1 MQCMDADH
9 ILRAE
14 GLKNFGVV
22 TRQTAWARGITDRMI
37 EVRLRKGALIRRF
50 PATFVLPSFP
60 RTFEQDC
67 AAALAWLGDD
77 SSLHGASAAVLLGL
91 DGACGSIIHVWT
103 PRHVRPRDN
112 VIPHK
117 IVTGRGPVRRWHQG
131 LAIVAA
137 EQIFM
142 DVAASSSPRAT
153 ELVLDTLLQRRLTT
167 LERVSARVEDWR
179 GHGSATAKRILR
191 ERKRLPERLDSW
203 LEKSFARFVRDHELP
218 MPLTQQRFLD
228 GERCVARVDFL
239 YPWADLVIE
248 VDGYGAHGRRQAW
261 QRDLRRNNELVL
273 RKLRTLRYSADDL
286 KHRTAHMAEEIRAA
300 LAAAE
305 RSA

>member
-1 MQCMDADH
+1 MPCMDADH
-9 ILRAE
+9 TLREE
-14 GLKNFGVV
+14 GLRNFGVV
-22 TRQTAWARGITDRMI
+22 ARKTALARGITDRMI

-77 SSLHGASAAVLLGL
+77 SSLHGASTAVLLGL
-91 DGACGSIIHVWT
+91 DGARGPTVHVWT

-112 VIPHK
+112 VVPHK
-117 IVTGRGPVRRWHQG
+117 VAAGQVPVRRWYQG

-142 DVAASSSPRAT
+142 DVAAASSPSAA
-153 ELVLDTLLQRRLTT
+153 ELVLDALLQRRLTT
-167 LERVSARVEDWR
+167 LERVSARIQDWH
-179 GHGSATAKRILR
+179 GHGSSAARRILE
-191 ERKRLPERLDSW
+191 ERKRFPERLDSW
-203 LEKSFARFVRDHELP
+203 LEKRFARLVRDHGLP

-248 VDGYGAHGRRQAW
+248 VDGYGSHGARQAW

-273 RKLRTLRYSADDL
+273 RRLRTLRYSSDDI
-286 KHRTAHMAEEIRAA
+286 KHRAALMAEEIRAA

-305 RSA
+305 RPA